1 VVEGE
6 KAVWREV
13 ETGVTNVTHAEVLR
27 GLRDGERVLLA
38 TDEALRTGMEVRAVS
53 EALRR

>member
-1 VVEGE
+1 
-6 KAVWREV
+6 VWREV